1 MVDKDLLTKMD
12 EKIQAI
18 KKAALELKE
27 LSGGIQ
33 AVDRNADRILT
44 SAKMLEINVSDV
56 LEIMSLSS
64 TQREAGDSPASQV
77 GREVCVY

>member
-1 MVDKDLLTKMD
+1 MVDKELVLNMD

-27 LSGGIQ
+27 MSGGMQ

-44 SAKMLEINVSDV
+44 SVKMLEINVSDV
-56 LEIMSLSS
+56 LEILS
-64 TQREAGDSPASQV
+64 
-77 GREVCVY
+77 